1 MRESQRITLKQS
13 ELRAKI
19 NAFPEDGNAAELD
32 ALTAEY
38 QGLESRFR
46 AAVIVE
52 AGDDAAQPASDSP
65 ENRERAVLLGRV
77 SLADYVEEA
86 NEGRA
91 VTGAAKELRQAALG
105 EDLGG
110 YAPLDLFS
118 IRSVEER
125 ADAVTNIASAIQDNQ
140 QSIAMRVFNQS
151 AMAFLGIMTPT
162 VPVGSTTYPRLSG
175 GTTADVRSE
184 GVELDGAAATLTNV
198 EINPVRLTS
207 SYTYSTETL
216 AKIRGFEEALRV
228 DIQGVLS
235 EKRDFLAINGQ
246 AAVANTSP
254 AVDGIINGLTNPTDP
269 TDESGWADYLA
280 AFDLGVDG
288 KYAMSAEQ
296 VRLLVNAN
304 VYQHANAQGIGTEAA
319 GGLLRDRLPMA
330 RFRVSAAM
338 PATSSDIAT
347 AIAYSAG
354 TPARS
359 YVSPTWA
366 GIQLIV
372 DPYTNAKKGQRLLT
386 AILMAGFDLVDV
398 NPYRRLEFKTAA

>member
-1 MRESQRITLKQS
+1 MRESQRITVRQS

-19 NAFPEDGNAAELD
+19 NAFPEDGNATELD
-32 ALTAEY
+32 AMTAEY

-46 AAVIVE
+46 AAVIME
-52 AGDDAAQPASDSP
+52 AGDDAAQPAADSP

-77 SLADYVEEA
+77 SLADYIEEV

-91 VTGAAKELRQAALG
+91 ATGAAKELRQAAFG
-105 EDLGG
+105 EDLAG
-110 YAPLDLFS
+110 YAPLDVFTM
-118 IRSVEER
+118 RAAEER
-125 ADAVTNIASAIQDNQ
+125 VDAVTNIATAIQDNQ
-140 QSIAMRVFNQS
+140 QSIAGRVFNQG

-184 GVELDGAAATLTNV
+184 GVELDGTAAALTNV

-216 AKIRGFEEALRV
+216 ARIRGFEEALRV
-228 DIQGVLS
+228 DIQGVLN

-246 AAVANTSP
+246 AAVSNVSP
-254 AVDGIINGLTNPTDP
+254 KVDGIINGLADPTDP
-269 TDESGWADYLA
+269 SDEAVWTDYLA
-280 AFDLGVDG
+280 AFDAGVDG

-296 VRLLVNAN
+296 VRLLVNSN
-304 VYQHANAQGIGTEAA
+304 VYQHANSQGIGTAAA

-338 PATSSDIAT
+338 PATASDIAT

-359 YVSPTWA
+359 FVSPTWV
-366 GIQLIV
+366 GVQLVV
-372 DPYTNAKKGQRLLT
+372 DPYTLAKKGQRILT
-386 AILMAGFDLVDV
+386 AIMMAGFDLVDT
-398 NPYRRLEFKTAA
+398 NPYRRLEFKTAT

>member
-19 NAFPEDGNAAELD
+19 NAFPEDGSATELD
-32 ALTAEY
+32 AMTAEY

-46 AAVIVE
+46 AAVIME
-52 AGDDAAQPASDSP
+52 AGDDAAQPAADSA
-65 ENRERAVLLGRV
+65 ENRERAVLAGRV
-77 SLADYVEEA
+77 GLCDFIEEV

-105 EDLGG
+105 EDLAG
-110 YAPLDLFS
+110 YAPLDLFTV
-118 IRSVEER
+118 RAAEER
-125 ADAVTNIASAIQDNQ
+125 VDAVTNIGTAIQHAQ

-151 AMAFLGIMTPT
+151 AMTFLGIMTPT
-162 VPVGSTTYPRLSG
+162 VPVGSTTYPRLNA
-175 GTTADVRSE
+175 GTTADVRTE
-184 GVELDGAAATLTNV
+184 GVELDGAAATIESV

-207 SYTYSTETL
+207 SYTYSVETL
-216 AKIRGFEEALRV
+216 SKIRGFEEALRV

-246 AAVANTSP
+246 AAVANMSP
-254 AVDGIINGLTNPTDP
+254 KVDGIINGLTDPTDP
-269 TDESGWADYLA
+269 TAESGWEDYLA
-280 AFDLGVDG
+280 AYDSAVDG

-296 VRLLVNAN
+296 VRLLVNSD
-304 VYQHANAQGIGTEAA
+304 VYQHANSQGIGTAAA

-338 PATSSDIAT
+338 PATASTIAT
-347 AIAYSAG
+347 VIAYSAG

-359 YVSPTWA
+359 FVSPTWA
-366 GIQLIV
+366 GVQLIV
-372 DPYTNAKKGQRLLT
+372 DPYTLAKKGQRILT
-386 AILMAGFDLVDV
+386 AILMAGFDLVDT
-398 NPYRRLEFKTAA
+398 NPYRRLEFKTGA